1 MFDTPTRVILKY
13 PNRRLYDTDQHRYVT
28 LKNLRELVL
37 RDVSF
42 VIRDR
47 RNQAD
52 LTYPT
57 LLSLLGEG
65 APILSREFLLNAIR
79 NQSRAGRAEA
89 AAEVSEPLS
98 GVGAACAAAQAGG

>member
-1 MFDTPTRVILKY
+1 MFDTSTRIILKY
-13 PNRRLYDTDQHRYVT
+13 PNRRLYDTVQHRYVT
-28 LKNLRELVL
+28 LKDLRALIA

-47 RNQAD
+47 RNQTD

-65 APILSREFLLNAIR
+65 EPILTQEFLLNAIR
-79 NQSRAGRAEA
+79 NQARAVRTDLHGANVSEARPEA
-89 AAEVSEPLS
+89 ASVSK
-98 GVGAACAAAQAGG
+98 AA